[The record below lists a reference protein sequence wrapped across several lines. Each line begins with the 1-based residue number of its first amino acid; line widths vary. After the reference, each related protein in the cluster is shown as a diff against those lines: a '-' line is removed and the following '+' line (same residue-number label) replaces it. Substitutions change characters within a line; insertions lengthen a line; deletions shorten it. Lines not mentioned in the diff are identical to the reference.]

1 MSEPSH
7 PFLNA
12 LHRFSRIGSV
22 RRPHPFAASGSV
34 TAPGTAS
41 HASEPAETAGHAA
54 ANAPCMPSL
63 PEGAVLRHLPAVGL
77 IVALG
82 QVLVYG
88 LTSLLLPHA
97 VAVLLTMAAGLLF
110 TGAVH
115 ERGAAFWWDQRAGYT
130 ASPTHNPG
138 DASMTASGAG
148 TVGLI
153 LLLLMRFETF
163 ASLDES
169 WLAAALVCAAS
180 ASRGLAV
187 LGVAGLPRGIGRPPI
202 TRADTAVALLIGLVP
217 GLALAAWTGDP
228 SAILAAIGCAVVALA
243 VLRGLSRRR
252 AHAGTDTLSVMQQ
265 VTEVAWLIGMLA
277 VLGAEAVEPDAED
290 GDS

>member
-12 LHRFSRIGSV
+12 LHRYSRIGAA
-22 RRPHPFAASGSV
+22 RR
-34 TAPGTAS
+34 
-41 HASEPAETAGHAA
+41 HAA
-54 ANAPCMPSL
+54 IEAPAQAQTDSAHNL
-63 PEGAVLRHLPAVGL
+63 PAGAVLRYLPVVGL
-77 IVALG
+77 IVALC

-97 VAVLLTMAAGLLF
+97 VAVLLTLAAGLLL
-110 TGAVH
+110 TAAIH
-115 ERGAAFWWDQRAGYT
+115 ERGAARWWERA
-130 ASPTHNPG
+130 S
-138 DASMTASGAG
+138 DAAQSLQHRLAAG

-153 LLLLMRFETF
+153 VVLLARFETL

-169 WLAAALVCAAS
+169 WLAATLVCAAS

-187 LGVAGLPRGIGRPPI
+187 LGVSGRTADSTAAPISRPDGI
-202 TRADTAVALLIGLVP
+202 VALLMGIAP
-217 GLALAAWTGDP
+217 AIALAAWTGDA
-228 SAILAAIGCAVVALA
+228 SAVLAGLGCAVLTLA
-243 VLRGLSRRR
+243 VMRGVSR
-252 AHAGTDTLSVMQQ
+252 HYPGAGSETLSVMQQ

-277 VLGAEAVEPDAED
+277 VLGMTAADLNLED

>member
-7 PFLNA
+7 PFVNA
-12 LHRFSRIGSV
+12 LHRYSRIGTV
-22 RRPHPFAASGSV
+22 RRPSSSVDSVSAPDCGPASQ
-34 TAPGTAS
+34 ALELP
-41 HASEPAETAGHAA
+41 EIAGLAD
-54 ANAPCMPSL
+54 ANAQRLPPL

-82 QVLVYG
+82 QVLVYA

-97 VAVLLTMAAGLLF
+97 VAVLFTMAAGVLL

-115 ERGAAFWWDQRAGYT
+115 ERGAAAWWDRRAVQGE
-130 ASPTHNPG
+130 APTLHTG
-138 DASMTASGAG
+138 AATGARAG

-153 LLLLMRFETF
+153 VLLLMRFETF

-187 LGVAGLPRGIGRPPI
+187 LGVAGLPRGIARPPI
-202 TRADTAVALLIGLVP
+202 TRADTLVALLIGAVP
-217 GLALAAWTGDP
+217 GLALAAWTGDA
-228 SAILAAIGCAVVALA
+228 SAMLAATGCAVVALA

-252 AHAGTDTLSVMQQ
+252 GAAGPDTLSVMQQ
-265 VTEVAWLIGMLA
+265 VTEVAWLVGMLA
-277 VLGAEAVEPDAED
+277 VLGAQAVEPDAED